1 MKYTEKEKIW
11 SLLYPEDD
19 AAANDIIHKMSDD
32 MKISLTCAKV
42 IYNRGYR
49 NVADAR
55 KFIGADIN
63 ALEDPFLMRD
73 MNAAVSAD
81 VERIY
86 ELIDQEKYDEARRK
100 LAAVQKRTKG
110 GTEETVNLESLIN
123 TMDAQIED

>member
-1 MKYTEKEKIW
+1 MGT
-11 SLLYPEDD
+11 
-19 AAANDIIHKMSDD
+19 
-32 MKISLTCAKV
+32 
-42 IYNRGYR
+42 
-49 NVADAR
+49 
-55 KFIGADIN
+55 
-63 ALEDPFLMRD
+63 RD